1 MIYTDKF
8 VWIHLPKCAGSKT
21 EQLFK
26 KYFSDEDGIFQD
38 IVNPDI
44 DPAITWHDTIAEREA
59 RDPEFRL
66 GSRIVIC
73 QFRRLPAWLESK
85 FNFEVARNPKIAPS
99 PELLLEGKFPESS
112 GHMNHVDVY
121 VNKWLPPSILN
132 SQSLRFIRT
141 ENFELDFKSVFSDFI
156 DISRIPNWEYEQLV
170 NTSTSLLPDEVKTLL
185 YNNTKRLYD
194 NCPRWRLVE
203 EIVYGNFLST

>member
-21 EQLFK
+21 EQLFRT
-26 KYFSDEDGIFQD
+26 YFTEEDGVFQD
-38 IVNPDI
+38 IVNPNV
-44 DPAITWHDTIAEREA
+44 DPSISWHDTIAEREA
-59 RDPEFRL
+59 RDTEFKL
-66 GSRIVIC
+66 GGRTVIC

-132 SQSLRFIRT
+132 SQNLRFIRT
-141 ENFELDFKSVFSDFI
+141 EHFKSDFKSAFGDFI
-156 DISRIPNWEYEQLV
+156 DISRIPELEYDQRV
-170 NTSTSLLPDEVKTLL
+170 NTSTSALPSEIKHKLVSNKREL
-185 YNNTKRLYD
+185 YKS
-194 NCPRWRLVE
+194 CPRWSLVE
-203 EIVYGNFLST
+203 EMAYGDFV